1 VEKSLPMRDRSPI
14 LRWLRGVKA
23 PPRTSRTKASRPEV
37 VVAESELP
45 VPIGQAVL
53 RVVSRA
59 GGTRKERSALAMELV
74 AHFRDS
80 LAAGVSADAALAAFG
95 DERTAAALLRRAIR
109 RKRGWLWAS
118 WWWSSR
124 AALTCVLALA
134 VAYGWAAAR
143 FWLRKPTIAKDYVAE
158 ILALDPVSPGAEDV
172 WPNMREA
179 LRVLGRDERSL
190 AQRTPPIFIFDE
202 RYLEAADL
210 RTLHREQSEF
220 VHRNSA
226 AVDALRAAARGPID
240 AGPIPPNTKLPAADL
255 DYFTETGSSP
265 EDWPPEVAR
274 DSAASL
280 RLPKLGPV
288 QGAAR
293 YLALDARV
301 AAREGDGARA
311 TSDVLAI
318 FDLARAVRRPTTL
331 VEQLVSNAISVL
343 AMSTSRRMVLEH
355 SQAFSNEQLASLV
368 EALALITPES
378 LALDF
383 RGEELVH
390 RDFVQRMFSDDGTGD
405 GRLVAGATE
414 FARQLSPIEPLS
426 VSRDE
431 FSLARTA
438 DPIRA
443 LTSPSRRDV
452 AQALV
457 EAHAIASTLQLKPW
471 WRWTEGDFENTATL
485 GTFDE
490 LPEIA
495 ASVLTP
501 TWPRNASMIQG
512 VASLADAARALLGVE
527 LYRRE
532 HGRLPA
538 SIAEIAPYLRGRDL
552 HDPFDGA
559 SLRYGVESGV
569 ARLWSVGPDGIDDG
583 GAPIEFSEWTVDE
596 RFPVNVHMLRTRSP
610 KSQSSPPRGDITL
623 WRFPIESEGGTSA
636 PPSSAREVPCDSLL
650 AGG

>member
-1 VEKSLPMRDRSPI
+1 MEKSLPMRDRSPI

-23 PPRTSRTKASRPEV
+23 PPQTQPMKASRPEV
-37 VVAESELP
+37 VVAEAELP

-53 RVVSRA
+53 RVVRRA

-95 DERTAAALLRRAIR
+95 SERTAAALLRRAIR

-143 FWLRKPTIAKDYVAE
+143 FWLLSPTISKDYVAE
-158 ILALDPVSPGAEDV
+158 ILALDTVRSGAQDA
-172 WPNMREA
+172 WPRMRDA
-179 LRVLGRDERSL
+179 LRALARDERSL
-190 AQRTPPIFIFDE
+190 AERTPPLYVLDE
-202 RYLEAADL
+202 RYLDDAGL
-210 RTLHREQSEF
+210 RTRQREQREF
-220 VHRNSA
+220 VERNRSA
-226 AVDALRAAARGPID
+226 IETLRSVAREPID
-240 AGPIPPNTKLPAADL
+240 SGPMRPNSQLT
-255 DYFTETGSSP
+255 P
-265 EDWPPEVAR
+265 EDVEYLGASAIAPDGSGAED
-274 DSAASL
+274 DSAAFL
-280 RLPKLGPV
+280 RLPKLAAV
-288 QGAAR
+288 QHAAR
-293 YLALDARV
+293 FLELDARV

-311 TSDVLAI
+311 TSDVLAL
-318 FDLARAVRRPTTL
+318 FELGRAVRRPTTL
-331 VEQLVSNAISVL
+331 VEQLVSNAISATAL
-343 AMSTSRRMVLEH
+343 ALSQRIVLEH
-355 SQAFSNEQLASLV
+355 PQAFSNEQLASLV

-390 RDFVQRMFSDDGTGD
+390 RDFVQRMFSDDGSGD

-414 FARQLSPIEPLS
+414 FARQLSPIEPSS

-431 FSLARTA
+431 FSLDRTA

-443 LTSPSRRDV
+443 LTAPSRREV
-452 AQALV
+452 AEALS
-457 EAHAIASTLQLKPW
+457 EAHMTASALQLKPW
-471 WRWTEGDFENTATL
+471 WQWTGDDFESTARPR
-485 GTFDE
+485 TFDE

-501 TWPRNASMIQG
+501 TWSRTASLIQG
-512 VASLADAARALLGVE
+512 VASVADAARALLGVE

-532 HGRLPA
+532 HGHLAA
-538 SIAEIAPYLRGRDL
+538 SISEIAPYLRGRDL

-559 SLRYGVESGV
+559 ALRYAVENGV
-569 ARLWSVGPDGIDDG
+569 ARLWTVGPDGIDDG
-583 GAPIEFSEWTVDE
+583 GAHGECNEWTVDE
-596 RFPVNVHMLRTRSP
+596 RFPIQARMQYGRSP
-610 KSQSSPPRGDITL
+610 TSKPPPPRGDITL